1 MLWVQPGGAVETESI
16 ATILIS
22 IVGAMTTAKAW
33 DYYKHRVQDKNLY
46 RDDLRKEVTDLRLQ
60 LAEANDMIM
69 DLTRQ
74 LAEMT
79 IRVEFLEKEN
89 VQLREA

>member
-1 MLWVQPGGAVETESI
+1 MLWVQPGGAVEIESI

-22 IVGAMTTAKAW
+22 VIAALTSAKAW
-33 DYYKHRVQDKNLY
+33 DFWKHRLKDNNLY
-46 RDDLRKEVTDLRLQ
+46 RDDLRKEVTELRLK

-74 LAEMT
+74 VAEMT
-79 IRVEFLEKEN
+79 VRVEFLEKEN